1 MISVMIIQS
10 IRIYVGNACSKLQT
24 SARKLFMLPI
34 GTIEVENRDTCKE
47 RIMIPV
53 GLIQD
58 NTDKYSWS
66 NAKGSLSKQGQSQTS
81 THQSLLRFQPGGEL
95 CNAGNCRCAHK
106 CRFCR
111 DNHPVV
117 RCRQAQGKQARSG
130 NTGLSASPTRH
141 HLLMNDPTVWGT

>member
-34 GTIEVENRDTCKE
+34 GTIVVENRDTCKE

-58 NTDKYSWS
+58 KTDK
-66 NAKGSLSKQGQSQTS
+66 
-81 THQSLLRFQPGGEL
+81 F
-95 CNAGNCRCAHK
+95 
-106 CRFCR
+106 
-111 DNHPVV
+111 
-117 RCRQAQGKQARSG
+117 
-130 NTGLSASPTRH
+130 
-141 HLLMNDPTVWGT
+141 

>member
-34 GTIEVENRDTCKE
+34 GTIVVENRDTCKE

-58 NTDKYSWS
+58 KTDKFCVK
-66 NAKGSLSKQGQSQTS
+66 NG
-81 THQSLLRFQPGGEL
+81 
-95 CNAGNCRCAHK
+95 AGTN
-106 CRFCR
+106 
-111 DNHPVV
+111 PEGVV
-117 RCRQAQGKQARSG
+117 PPTRCRSSLRNHRLEITAWNVQEGTR
-130 NTGLSASPTRH
+130 PT
-141 HLLMNDPTVWGT
+141 